1 MPHTNKKLEEER
13 SYYAVKS
20 NSLIQD
26 TRYDLPLLEYK
37 VLTRILQK
45 ILPDM
50 KKLEPITFDI
60 REFCLLCGIDPNS
73 GANYENI
80 RKAVLNLKGRSVW
93 IPKLTDDLQPVL
105 DKKGV
110 PIEET
115 FSWIAKAEMLRG
127 EGKIVV
133 ILDTALEKYLY
144 NLSTL
149 YTKLAGIFIYPLQSK
164 YSARLYELLRSYSN
178 LKKIYL
184 SVESLHEKTT
194 TRYPNWGPYHQ
205 KVIKPAI
212 EEMNHM
218 SEINVRYEVKKS
230 GRKVEGVLFYITLKD
245 DFESEIV
252 ARKNNM
258 QLTRPDEAEPPEQNT

>member
-1 MPHTNKKLEEER
+1 MQQTDLALQEER

-20 NSLIQD
+20 NTLIQD

-45 ILPDM
+45 IKPDM
-50 KKLEPITFDI
+50 KTLEPITFDI
-60 REFCLLCGIDPNS
+60 REFCMLCGIDPNS

-93 IPKLTDDLQPVL
+93 IPKLDDDMQPVL
-105 DKKGV
+105 DKKGI

-115 FSWIAKAEMLRG
+115 FSWVSKAEMLRG

-133 ILDTALEKYLY
+133 HLDTALEKHLY

-149 YTKLAGIFIYPLQSK
+149 YTKLAGITVYPLTSK

-178 LKKIYL
+178 MGRVYFSFEDLQ
-184 SVESLHEKTT
+184 EKTT
-194 TRYPNWGPYHQ
+194 NRYPNWGPYHQ
-205 KVIKPAI
+205 KVIKPAV
-212 EEMNHM
+212 EEINKM
-218 SEINVRYEVKKS
+218 SELKIRYEVRKS
-230 GRKVEGVLFYITLKD
+230 GRRVEGLLFYITQKTDLD
-245 DFESEIV
+245 AEIV
-252 ARKNNM
+252 ARNN
-258 QLTRPDEAEPPEQNT
+258 QNSLTRECG